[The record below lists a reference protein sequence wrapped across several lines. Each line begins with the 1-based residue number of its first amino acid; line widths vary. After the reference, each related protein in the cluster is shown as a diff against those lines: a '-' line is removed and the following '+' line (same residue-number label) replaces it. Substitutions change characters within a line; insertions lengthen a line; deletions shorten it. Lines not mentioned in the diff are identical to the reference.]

1 MLDTLIRGAKIVDG
15 TGKAAFTADVGIL
28 DGMIEAVGNLSGAQ
42 AFETIEAAGRVLTP
56 GFIDMHRHADAALFR
71 EGFGEAELC
80 QGLTTLVNGNCGMS
94 LAPLS
99 GAHAD
104 ECAKYLAPITGN
116 IPPELRFASID
127 SYFKAAQGRG
137 LPLSCAEL
145 IGMGTLRT
153 LAAGF
158 TTGDLSPLELRDL
171 HYHMEAAL
179 ADGACGVSL
188 GLGYAPEIF
197 YSTDG
202 LIRALAPLHRSG
214 VPICVHMRQ
223 EGDGVV
229 DALREM
235 LEVARALQTPL
246 EVSHLKAIG
255 GRNTRKAV
263 PEMLSLIEKARED
276 GLDVMCDVYPY
287 TAGSTQLIHVL
298 PPEFQEGGTEALTKR
313 LLDDAARKEM
323 RARMEAGSD
332 FENITLLVGFDNVVA
347 IGLRTDEYRRFEGKS
362 VAEIA
367 QTLQKDPFDTLF
379 DLLAAE
385 QCNTGMIDYISDEE
399 DVKDILRAPFSGV
412 ISDATYP
419 SGGRVHP
426 RVYGTFARLIEK
438 YVVQERVL
446 TLEQAVHKVTG
457 HAADE
462 KKRAQL
468 RGLFAVLLL
477 ADEAFKQIGLQI
489 GGNFNWDYLP
499 LHLCSINIFLIAL
512 YAWKPSRLLDNFL
525 YFICIPAA
533 TAALLFPTWTSLP
546 AANFMFWHSTSVH
559 ILLAA
564 YPIMLFSGGDIRP
577 SVRYMG
583 KCFLLLLAMAVP
595 IYCVNLLLDT
605 NFMFLM
611 YAPDGNPLAWFRDHV
626 GYHWIG
632 FPVLLV
638 AVFALMDVPIMLKKR
653 KEDKLLSAV
662 K

>member
-1 MLDTLIRGAKIVDG
+1 MRRR
-15 TGKAAFTADVGIL
+15 
-28 DGMIEAVGNLSGAQ
+28 S
-42 AFETIEAAGRVLTP
+42 TIEAAGRVLTP

-255 GRNTRKAV
+255 GRNARKAV
-263 PEMLSLIEKARED
+263 PEMLSLIERARQD

-323 RARMEAGSD
+323 RARMETGSD
-332 FENITLLVGFDNVVA
+332 FENITHLVGFENVVP
-347 IGLRTDEYRRFEGKS
+347 ISLHTEEYKPFEGKS
-362 VAEIA
+362 LAEIA
-367 QTLQKDPFDTLF
+367 DTLGKDPYDTLF

-385 QCNTGMIDYISDEE
+385 RCEAGMIDFIAAEE
-399 DVKDILRAPFSGV
+399 DIEAILRVPFSV
-412 ISDATYP
+412 PISDATYP
-419 SGGRVHP
+419 VEGLCHP
-426 RVYGTFARLIEK
+426 RVYGSAARFLAH
-438 YVVQERVL
+438 YVRERGIL
-446 TLEQAVHKVTG
+446 TLPQAVHKLTMQS
-457 HAADE
+457 AD
-462 KKRAQL
+462 RL
-468 RGLFAVLLL
+468 GLSHKGRIAVG
-477 ADEAFKQIGLQI
+477 ADA
-489 GGNFNWDYLP
+489 D
-499 LHLCSINIFLIAL
+499 LC
-512 YAWKPSRLLDNFL
+512 
-525 YFICIPAA
+525 
-533 TAALLFPTWTSLP
+533 
-546 AANFMFWHSTSVH
+546 
-559 ILLAA
+559 
-564 YPIMLFSGGDIRP
+564 LFSPENIRENGAYTAP
-577 SVRYMG
+577 RQ
-583 KCFLLLLAMAVP
+583 LASGM
-595 IYCVNLLLDT
+595 D
-605 NFMFLM
+605 
-611 YAPDGNPLAWFRDHV
+611 
-626 GYHWIG
+626 
-632 FPVLLV
+632 
-638 AVFALMDVPIMLKKR
+638 AVFVAGVPEIMDGQFTGETRGCVLR
-653 KEDKLLSAV
+653 AR
-662 K
+662 

>member
-116 IPPELRFASID
+116 IPPELRFRVHWTAISRRRRGGDCRSRARNSSAWARCARLPRAS
-127 SYFKAAQGRG
+127 R
-137 LPLSCAEL
+137 
-145 IGMGTLRT
+145 RR
-153 LAAGF
+153 
-158 TTGDLSPLELRDL
+158 LSPLELRDL

-255 GRNTRKAV
+255 GRNARKAV
-263 PEMLSLIEKARED
+263 PEMLSLIEKARQD

-385 QCNTGMIDYISDEE
+385 QCNTGMIDYISDVE

-457 HAADE
+457 HAADRFGFE
-462 KKRAQL
+462 KKGVIAA
-468 RGLFAVLLL
+468 GMDADLLL
-477 ADEAFKQIGLQI
+477 FSPENVREHGT
-489 GGNFNWDYLP
+489 
-499 LHLCSINIFLIAL
+499 
-512 YAWKPSRLLDNFL
+512 YARPN
-525 YFICIPAA
+525 
-533 TAALLFPTWTSLP
+533 LP
-546 AANFMFWHSTSVH
+546 ATGFDEVFVLGERVIENGVYRGGSSGE
-559 ILLAA
+559 
-564 YPIMLFSGGDIRP
+564 MLGAR
-577 SVRYMG
+577 MG
-583 KCFLLLLAMAVP
+583 
-595 IYCVNLLLDT
+595 Y
-605 NFMFLM
+605 
-611 YAPDGNPLAWFRDHV
+611 
-626 GYHWIG
+626 
-632 FPVLLV
+632 
-638 AVFALMDVPIMLKKR
+638 
-653 KEDKLLSAV
+653 
-662 K
+662 

>member
-71 EGFGEAELC
+71 EDFGEAELC

-153 LAAGF
+153 FAAGF

-332 FENITLLVGFDNVVA
+332 FENITLLVGFDNVVFVEA
-347 IGLRTDEYRRFEGKS
+347 NVMRSTDKIIDYLEKTYQPESIIVYGSFADGSANLNSDFDALIIAGKEKLHDSSFVDGVVLDVFVYPPDQFLSEYDPAEFAQVWDGKIILDKNGMGERLKKNVLDYIERVPLKTEEDISQEIKWCEKMLLRTMRGDVEGYYRWHWVLCDSLEIYFDIKGIHYYGPKKALRFME
-362 VAEIA
+362 E
-367 QTLQKDPFDTLF
+367 
-379 DLLAAE
+379 
-385 QCNTGMIDYISDEE
+385 SD
-399 DVKDILRAPFSGV
+399 S
-412 ISDATYP
+412 
-419 SGGRVHP
+419 
-426 RVYGTFARLIEK
+426 
-438 YVVQERVL
+438 
-446 TLEQAVHKVTG
+446 
-457 HAADE
+457 
-462 KKRAQL
+462 
-468 RGLFAVLLL
+468 
-477 ADEAFKQIGLQI
+477 EAFHIYSK
-489 GGNFNWDYLP
+489 
-499 LHLCSINIFLIAL
+499 
-512 YAWKPSRLLDNFL
+512 
-525 YFICIPAA
+525 
-533 TAALLFPTWTSLP
+533 ALLEFNQEGLS
-546 AANFMFWHSTSVH
+546 
-559 ILLAA
+559 
-564 YPIMLFSGGDIRP
+564 D
-577 SVRYMG
+577 
-583 KCFLLLLAMAVP
+583 
-595 IYCVNLLLDT
+595 
-605 NFMFLM
+605 
-611 YAPDGNPLAWFRDHV
+611 
-626 GYHWIG
+626 WINY
-632 FPVLLV
+632 
-638 AVFALMDVPIMLKKR
+638 LKTIF
-653 KEDKLLSAV
+653 
-662 K
+662 

>member
-246 EVSHLKAIG
+246 EISHLKAIG
-255 GRNTRKAV
+255 GRNARKAV

-323 RARMEAGSD
+323 RARMKAGSD

-379 DLLAAE
+379 DLLAGTTNLRRLDQVEHFWDTVDTIGEGFGFSLFGARHLV
-385 QCNTGMIDYISDEE
+385 TLALYI
-399 DVKDILRAPFSGV
+399 G
-412 ISDATYP
+412 
-419 SGGRVHP
+419 
-426 RVYGTFARLIEK
+426 FAALSCK
-438 YVVQERVL
+438 LY
-446 TLEQAVHKVTG
+446 K
-457 HAADE
+457 AADE